1 MNQTQMRLVGL
12 GSVLALLAG
21 CASVKDPTPGDPLES
36 YNRGMFAFNDAVD
49 RNLFTPVAKGYK
61 AVVPSP
67 VRTCV
72 TNIFNNFGDIWS
84 GVNSFLQGRSLDS
97 INTFGRVLFNST
109 MGIGGCIDVA
119 TMNGAPRIQNDFGTT
134 LGVWGLG
141 QGPYFVL
148 PLLGPSTFRDTA
160 GTVGDGF
167 GSAAVYASPAAID
180 DVPVRN
186 TVWGVSFVNTRANL
200 LNASDLLNDVA
211 LDRYSFLRDAYLQ
224 RRQALLNQKLG
235 PVVLDAKD
243 SQGKPARGGSL
254 PEYDDPDAGSAGSAA
269 PASDPNL
276 PSYDDPE
283 AAPASPSAGQAAS
296 PSARAAAPSGQPAPG
311 NAQPATGAGQS
322 QAPAGA
328 PSGSSNADPSLPV
341 YSDPGN

>member
-1 MNQTQMRLVGL
+1 MKHTQIRLIGL
-12 GSVLALLAG
+12 GSALALLAG
-21 CASVKDPTPGDPLES
+21 CASVKNPTPGDPLES
-36 YNRGMFAFNDAVD
+36 YNRSMFTFNDAVD
-49 RNLFTPVAKGYK
+49 RNLLTPVAKGYK

-84 GVNSFLQGRSLDS
+84 GVNSFLQGRGLDS
-97 INTFGRVLFNST
+97 VNTFGRVLFNST
-109 MGIGGCIDVA
+109 MGLGGCIDVA
-119 TMNGAPRIQNDFGTT
+119 SMKGAPRIQNDFGTT
-134 LGVWGLG
+134 LGVWGIG

-148 PLLGPSTFRDTA
+148 PLLGPSTIRDTA

-167 GSAAVYASPAAID
+167 GGAAVYASPGAIN

-186 TVWGVSFVNTRANL
+186 TVWGVSVVNSRANL

-235 PVVLDAKD
+235 PVVLDAPDGQNK
-243 SQGKPARGGSL
+243 RGNS
-254 PEYDDPDAGSAGSAA
+254 S
-269 PASDPNL
+269 NL

-283 AAPASPSAGQAAS
+283 ADGAGAATPVSDPNLPVYDDPAAPAGGTSGQVGKVAA
-296 PSARAAAPSGQPAPG
+296 PRAAAPAKQG
-311 NAQPATGAGQS
+311 GADV
-322 QAPAGA
+322 PVTR
-328 PSGSSNADPSLPV
+328 SNNVDPSLPV
-341 YSDPGN
+341 YSDPEAR

>member
-1 MNQTQMRLVGL
+1 MKQTQIRLVGL
-12 GSVLALLAG
+12 GSALALLAG
-21 CASVKDPTPGDPLES
+21 CASVKNPSPEDPLES
-36 YNRGMFAFNDAVD
+36 YNRSMFQFNDAVD
-49 RNLFTPVAKGYK
+49 RNVLTPVAKGYK

-84 GVNSFLQGRSLDS
+84 GVNSFLQGRALDS

-119 TMNGAPRIQNDFGTT
+119 SMKGAPRIQNDFGTT
-134 LGVWGLG
+134 LGVWGIG

-167 GSAAVYASPAAID
+167 GGAAVYASPGAID

-186 TVWGVSFVNTRANL
+186 SVWGVSIVNSRANL
-200 LNASDLLNDVA
+200 LNASDLMNDVA

-235 PVVLDAKD
+235 PVILDAQD
-243 SQGKPARGGSL
+243 GQGKSATGSNL
-254 PEYDDPDAGSAGSAA
+254 PSYDDPEADGTGSAA
-269 PASDPNL
+269 PAGDPNL

-283 AAPASPSAGQAAS
+283 ATPAGGA
-296 PSARAAAPSGQPAPG
+296 SGQSAKPS
-311 NAQPATGAGQS
+311 AQPATPAPVK
-322 QAPAGA
+322 QAPAHAAGN
-328 PSGSSNADPSLPV
+328 GNTDPSLPV
-341 YSDPGN
+341 YSDPENN

>member
-1 MNQTQMRLVGL
+1 MKQTQIRLIGL
-12 GSVLALLAG
+12 GSALVLLAG
-21 CASVKDPTPGDPLES
+21 CASVKNPTAEDPLEG

-49 RNLFTPVAKGYK
+49 RNLLTPVAKGYQ

-84 GVNSFLQGRSLDS
+84 GVNSFLQGRGLDS
-97 INTFGRVLFNST
+97 VNTFGRVLFNST

-119 TMNGAPRIQNDFGTT
+119 SMKGAPRIQNDFGTT
-134 LGVWGLG
+134 LGVWGVG

-160 GTVGDGF
+160 GTVGDGVG
-167 GSAAVYASPAAID
+167 GSAVYASPGAIN

-186 TVWGVSFVNTRANL
+186 TVWGISIVNSRANL
-200 LNASDLLNDVA
+200 LNASDLMNDVA

-235 PVVLDAKD
+235 PVVLDQPD
-243 SQGKPARGGSL
+243 GQGQTNS
-254 PEYDDPDAGSAGSAA
+254 
-269 PASDPNL
+269 NL

-283 AAPASPSAGQAAS
+283 AGNTGAASGAIDPNLPVYDDPDANAAASGAQNAQKPVARPGGAPAAG
-296 PSARAAAPSGQPAPG
+296 
-311 NAQPATGAGQS
+311 
-322 QAPAGA
+322 PAG
-328 PSGSSNADPSLPV
+328 ADPSLPV
-341 YSDPGN
+341 YSDPESK